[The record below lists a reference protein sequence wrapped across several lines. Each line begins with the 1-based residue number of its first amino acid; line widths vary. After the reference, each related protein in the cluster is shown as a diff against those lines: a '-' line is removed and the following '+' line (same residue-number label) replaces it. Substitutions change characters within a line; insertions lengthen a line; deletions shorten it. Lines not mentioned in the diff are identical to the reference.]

1 MIFITNYF
9 IYIIYKMNKK
19 IDLSKDNYFYQQ
31 SQELQES
38 NNNSNINNK
47 NIIAQNVTNK
57 ELQQKL
63 LDMNS
68 SLRTDIKL
76 SLAIFKQKNNFD
88 YNYIN
93 NNV

>member
-1 MIFITNYF
+1 
-9 IYIIYKMNKK
+9 MNKK

-31 SQELQES
+31 SQESQQSQEL
-38 NNNSNINNK
+38 NNNSNMNNK